1 MWMSKEREKRAGRNR
16 SPSGWRVRSECD
28 ARRSLTQSGAIPR
41 AEHELQG
48 LTTPRH
54 MAAAQVVRQPIRRA
68 VSFGSLTVGGC
79 LTPER
84 PADPCWG
91 IPRGL
96 GLHCT
101 LATWG
106 SPHPRQRGGAV
117 QSGLGCTRT
126 ETLGGGPSGVHRDH
140 VLPVF
145 VPAVDPWE
153 STGTMPLPPGG

>member
-1 MWMSKEREKRAGRNR
+1 
-16 SPSGWRVRSECD
+16 
-28 ARRSLTQSGAIPR
+28 
-41 AEHELQG
+41 
-48 LTTPRH
+48 
-54 MAAAQVVRQPIRRA
+54 MAAAQVVRQPIRRV

-84 PADPCWG
+84 PIDPCRG

-101 LATWG
+101 FATWG

-126 ETLGGGPSGVHRDH
+126 ETLGGIQELQ
-140 VLPVF
+140 LPVF
-145 VPAVDPWE
+145 VPAVDPRE
-153 STGTMPLPPGG
+153 STGVRTGGGPSGGHRDHAAPALRSSGW

>member
-1 MWMSKEREKRAGRNR
+1 MT
-16 SPSGWRVRSECD
+16 
-28 ARRSLTQSGAIPR
+28 LSGAIRR

-48 LTTPRH
+48 PHHPTPRG
-54 MAAAQVVRQPIRRA
+54 MAAAQVVRQPIRRV

-84 PADPCWG
+84 PIDPCRG

-101 LATWG
+101 FATWG

-117 QSGLGCTRT
+117 QCGLGCTRT
-126 ETLGGGPSGVHRDH
+126 ETLGGIPRTAATGVRTSGGPSGVHRDH

-145 VPAVDPWE
+145 VPDRREA
-153 STGTMPLPPGG
+153 TGTMPLPPCG